1 MLICNKDNIE
11 YLLMDQLDLNTILDR
26 NDIEDNIIQILDNFD
41 KNKQDLTITR
51 GIYLYGPPGSGKTI
65 FIENLLKK
73 INADSILFNAGDIRN
88 KNIISDVTKYN
99 MSNVNIISMFKKEK
113 KKIVIVMDEIDG
125 MNNGDKGGINSLIKI
140 IRPKKTKKQK
150 TEDYS
155 LNPIICIGD
164 YHMDKKIREL
174 MKVCE
179 NFEMKSPTNEQM
191 NLIIDKLFVNVEP
204 NIKETILQYSQNDLR
219 KLNNL
224 HSIYINNA
232 NKDDNSFISEIIQLK
247 SYNEDIK
254 VTTKML
260 LNNHYDMNHHIKLIN
275 ETDRTIIALLWHEN
289 IIDLLAKYNNNKLV
303 IPIYLKLLQ
312 NICFADYI
320 DRVTFQKQIWQFN
333 EMTSLIKTMHNNKL
347 YHEYFDKKYKFNPPE
362 VRFTKVLTKY
372 STEYNNYVFIFNLT
386 EQLSMDKRD
395 LLTYFNMLKN
405 EHSETDI
412 LNIFE
417 NVDIQKLDINRM
429 LRFVNKFTDSEN
441 NNIGDNHDMMND
453 MINDNTNFNLVHQE
467 F

>member
-1 MLICNKDNIE
+1 MDNI
-11 YLLMDQLDLNTILDR
+11 DLNAILGR
-26 NDIEDNIIQILDNFD
+26 NEIEESIIKLLDNFD

-51 GIYLYGPPGSGKTI
+51 GLYLYGHPGSGKTH

-73 INADSILFNAGDIRN
+73 INVDTILFNAGDIRN
-88 KNIISDVTKYN
+88 NNIISDITKYN
-99 MSNVNIISMFKKEK
+99 MSNVNVVSMFKKEK
-113 KKIVIVMDEIDG
+113 KNIVIVMDEIDG
-125 MNNGDKGGINSLIKI
+125 MNSGDKGGINSLIKI

-164 YHMDKKIREL
+164 YHVDKKIREL
-174 MKVCE
+174 MKVCVNYE
-179 NFEMKSPTNEQM
+179 LKRPTNEQM
-191 NLIIDKLFVNVEP
+191 KQIIDLLFINTEA
-204 NIKETILQYSQNDLR
+204 NLKESILHYSQYDLR
-219 KLNNL
+219 KLKNL
-224 HSIYINNA
+224 HDIYLQNDNINY
-232 NKDDNSFISEIIQLK
+232 NKYFINEIIQLK

-254 VTTKML
+254 ITTKLL
-260 LNNHYDMNHHIKLIN
+260 LNNHYSMSEHIKIIN

-289 IIDLLAKYNNNKLV
+289 IIDLLSKYKDNTLV
-303 IPIYLKLLQ
+303 IPIYLKLLN

-333 EMTSLIKTMHNNKL
+333 EMTSLIKTMGNNKL

-372 STEYNNYVFIFNLT
+372 STEYNNSIFLFNLT
-386 EQLSMDKRD
+386 EQLTMDKKD

-405 EHSETDI
+405 EHSETEI

-429 LRFVNKFTDSEN
+429 LRFVNKFTDEISMDLSE
-441 NNIGDNHDMMND
+441 DSND
-453 MINDNTNFNLVHQE
+453 MEGEDD
-467 F
+467 

>member
-1 MLICNKDNIE
+1 
-11 YLLMDQLDLNTILDR
+11 MDQLDLNTILDR
-26 NDIEDNIIQILDNFD
+26 NGIEDNIIKILDNFD
-41 KNKQDLTITR
+41 KNKQNLTITR

-65 FIENLLKK
+65 FIEKLLKK
-73 INADSILFNAGDIRN
+73 INADSVLFNAGDIRN
-88 KNIISDVTKYN
+88 KNIISDITKYN

-113 KKIVIVMDEIDG
+113 KNIVIVMDEIDG

-179 NFEMKSPTNEQM
+179 NFEMKSPTNVQM
-191 NLIIDKLFVNVEP
+191 NKIIDKLFVNVEP

-224 HSIYINNA
+224 HSIYINNT
-232 NKDDNSFISEIIQLK
+232 NKDDKSFISEIIQLK

-254 VTTKML
+254 ITTKML
-260 LNNHYDMNHHIKLIN
+260 LNNNYDMNQHIKLIN

-289 IIDLLAKYNNNKLV
+289 IIDLLSKYNDNELV

-347 YHEYFDKKYKFNPPE
+347 YHDYFDKKYKFNPPE

-429 LRFVNKFTDSEN
+429 LRFVNKFTDSGN
-441 NNIGDNHDMMND
+441 NNNDDNNDTIND
-453 MINDNTNFNLVHQE
+453 MINDKINDISNVGLVDQE

>member
-1 MLICNKDNIE
+1 
-11 YLLMDQLDLNTILDR
+11 MDKIDLNTILDR
-26 NDIEDNIIQILDNFD
+26 NEIEDKIIKLLDDFD
-41 KNKQDLTITR
+41 KNKQDLSIIR
-51 GIYLYGPPGSGKTI
+51 GLYLYGHPGSGKTT

-73 INADSILFNAGDIRN
+73 INADTILYNAGDIRN
-88 KNIISDVTKYN
+88 KNIITDITKYN

-113 KKIVIVMDEIDG
+113 RNIVIVMDEIDG

-174 MKVCE
+174 MKVSI
-179 NFEMKSPTNEQM
+179 NYEMKSPTNQQM
-191 NLIIDKLFVNVEP
+191 EKIIDLLFTNIKP
-204 NIKETILQYSQNDLR
+204 NIKESILHYSQNDLR
-219 KLNNL
+219 KLKNV
-224 HSIYINNA
+224 HSIYLSNN
-232 NKDDNSFISEIIQLK
+232 NQYDKSFLSKIIQLK

-254 VTTKML
+254 ITTKLL
-260 LNNHYDMNHHIKLIN
+260 LNNHYDMNEHVKLIN

-289 IIDLLAKYNNNKLV
+289 IIDLLAKYNDNALV
-303 IPIYLKLLQ
+303 IPIYLKLLT

-333 EMTSLIKTMHNNKL
+333 EMTSLIKTMYNNKL
-347 YHEYFDKKYKFNPPE
+347 YHTYFNKKYTFNPPE

-372 STEYNNYVFIFNLT
+372 STEYNNSVFIFNLT
-386 EQLSMDKRD
+386 EQLTMDKKD

-405 EHSETDI
+405 EHSETEI

-429 LRFVNKFTDSEN
+429 LRFVNKFIDE
-441 NNIGDNHDMMND
+441 D
-453 MINDNTNFNLVHQE
+453 INDNSDNSDILDE
-467 F
+467 

>member
-1 MLICNKDNIE
+1 
-11 YLLMDQLDLNTILDR
+11 
-26 NDIEDNIIQILDNFD
+26 
-41 KNKQDLTITR
+41 
-51 GIYLYGPPGSGKTI
+51 
-65 FIENLLKK
+65 
-73 INADSILFNAGDIRN
+73 
-88 KNIISDVTKYN
+88 
-99 MSNVNIISMFKKEK
+99 
-113 KKIVIVMDEIDG
+113 MDEIDG

-174 MKVCE
+174 MKVSI
-179 NFEMKSPTNEQM
+179 NYEMKSPTNQQM
-191 NLIIDKLFVNVEP
+191 EKIIDLLFTNIKP
-204 NIKETILQYSQNDLR
+204 NIKESILHYSQNDLR
-219 KLNNL
+219 KLKNV
-224 HSIYINNA
+224 HSIYLSNN
-232 NKDDNSFISEIIQLK
+232 NQYDKSFLSKIIQLK

-254 VTTKML
+254 ITTKLL
-260 LNNHYDMNHHIKLIN
+260 LNNHYDMNEHVKLIN

-289 IIDLLAKYNNNKLV
+289 IIDLLAKYNDNALV
-303 IPIYLKLLQ
+303 IPIYLKLLT

-333 EMTSLIKTMHNNKL
+333 EMTSLIKTMYNNKL
-347 YHEYFDKKYKFNPPE
+347 YHTYFNKKYTFNPPE

-372 STEYNNYVFIFNLT
+372 STEYNNSVFIFNLT
-386 EQLSMDKRD
+386 EQLTMDKKD

-405 EHSETDI
+405 EHSETEI

-429 LRFVNKFTDSEN
+429 LRFVNKFIDE
-441 NNIGDNHDMMND
+441 D
-453 MINDNTNFNLVHQE
+453 INDNSDNSDILDE
-467 F
+467 

>member
-1 MLICNKDNIE
+1 
-11 YLLMDQLDLNTILDR
+11 MDQLDLNTILDR
-26 NDIEDNIIQILDNFD
+26 NGIEDNIIKILDNFD
-41 KNKQDLTITR
+41 KNKQNLTITR

-65 FIENLLKK
+65 FIEKLLKK

-88 KNIISDVTKYN
+88 KNIISDITKYN

-113 KKIVIVMDEIDG
+113 KNIVIVMDEIDG

-179 NFEMKSPTNEQM
+179 NFEMKSPTNVQM
-191 NLIIDKLFVNVEP
+191 NKIIDKLFVNVEP

-224 HSIYINNA
+224 HSIYINNT
-232 NKDDNSFISEIIQLK
+232 NKDDKSFISEIIQLK

-254 VTTKML
+254 ITTKML
-260 LNNHYDMNHHIKLIN
+260 LNNNYDMNQHIKLIN

-289 IIDLLAKYNNNKLV
+289 IIDLLSKYNDNELV

-347 YHEYFDKKYKFNPPE
+347 YHDYFDKKYKFNPPE

-429 LRFVNKFTDSEN
+429 LRFVNKFTDSGN
-441 NNIGDNHDMMND
+441 NNNDDNNDTIND
-453 MINDNTNFNLVHQE
+453 MINDKINDISNVGLVDQE

>member
-1 MLICNKDNIE
+1 
-11 YLLMDQLDLNTILDR
+11 MDQLDLNTILDR
-26 NDIEDNIIQILDNFD
+26 NGIEDNIIKILDNFD

-65 FIENLLKK
+65 FIDKLLKK

-88 KNIISDVTKYN
+88 KNIISDITKYN

-113 KKIVIVMDEIDG
+113 KNIVIVMDEIDG

-191 NLIIDKLFVNVEP
+191 NKIIDKLFVNVEP

-219 KLNNL
+219 KLKNL
-224 HSIYINNA
+224 HSIYINNT
-232 NKDDNSFISEIIQLK
+232 NKDDKSFISEIIQLK

-254 VTTKML
+254 ITTKML
-260 LNNHYDMNHHIKLIN
+260 LNNNYDMNQHIKLIN

-289 IIDLLAKYNNNKLV
+289 IIDLLSKYNDNELV

-429 LRFVNKFTDSEN
+429 LRFVNKFMDSDN
-441 NNIGDNHDMMND
+441 NNNEDNND
-453 MINDNTNFNLVHQE
+453 TINDISNLDLVDPE
-467 F
+467 V

>member
-1 MLICNKDNIE
+1 
-11 YLLMDQLDLNTILDR
+11 MDQIDLNTILNR
-26 NDIEDNIIQILDNFD
+26 NNIEDKIIELLDKFD

-51 GIYLYGPPGSGKTI
+51 GIYLYGHPGSGKTM
-65 FIENLLKK
+65 FIEKLLKK

-99 MSNVNIISMFKKEK
+99 MSNVNIISMFKKEQ

-179 NFEMKSPTNEQM
+179 NYEMKSPTNDQM
-191 NLIIDKLFVNVEP
+191 NEIIDKLFINIEP
-204 NIKETILQYSQNDLR
+204 NVKQTILHYSQNDLR
-219 KLNNL
+219 KLKNL
-224 HSIYINNA
+224 HSIYINSI
-232 NKDDNSFISEIIQLK
+232 NKNDNSFISEIIQLK

-254 VTTKML
+254 ITTKML
-260 LNNHYDMNHHIKLIN
+260 LNNNYEMNDHIKLIN

-289 IIDLLAKYNNNKLV
+289 VIDLLSKYNNNELV

-333 EMTSLIKTMHNNKL
+333 EMTSLIKTMYNNKL
-347 YHEYFDKKYKFNPPE
+347 YHDYFTKKYKFNPPE

-405 EHSETDI
+405 EHSETEI

-429 LRFVNKFTDSEN
+429 LRFVNKFMEYDSN
-441 NNIGDNHDMMND
+441 DIINND
-453 MINDNTNFNLVHQE
+453 MNNVDFADNE
-467 F
+467 Y